1 VTLVAAVKL
10 RGVKTRPQINVA
22 VGETVFFPAMLKNCC
37 SCIQARRYTVGYRPN
52 GGRPNPS
59 PQLTIKG
66 KWLEQLGF
74 STGQPVSITAENGCL
89 VIRTEVGD

>member
-1 VTLVAAVKL
+1 M
-10 RGVKTRPQINVA
+10 R
-22 VGETVFFPAMLKNCC
+22 CC
-37 SCIQARRYTVGYRPN
+37 RYRPN

-74 STGQPVSITAENGCL
+74 TTGQPVSITAENGCL
-89 VIRTEVGD
+89 IIRAAKDQ

>member
-1 VTLVAAVKL
+1 MTE
-10 RGVKTRPQINVA
+10 RDSTS
-22 VGETVFFPAMLKNCC
+22 EPATP
-37 SCIQARRYTVGYRPN
+37 QARRYTVGYRPN

-74 STGQPVSITAENGCL
+74 STGQPVSITAEDGCL
-89 VIRTEVGD
+89 VIRAELNV

>member
-1 VTLVAAVKL
+1 MTE
-10 RGVKTRPQINVA
+10 RDSTS
-22 VGETVFFPAMLKNCC
+22 EPATP
-37 SCIQARRYTVGYRPN
+37 QARRYTVGYRPN

-74 STGQPVSITAENGCL
+74 TTGQPVSITAENGCL
-89 VIRTEVGD
+89 IIRTKVGD

>member
-1 VTLVAAVKL
+1 
-10 RGVKTRPQINVA
+10 
-22 VGETVFFPAMLKNCC
+22 MLKN
-37 SCIQARRYTVGYRPN
+37 SCGFLQASRYTVGYRPN

-74 STGQPVSITAENGCL
+74 TTGQPVSITAENGCL
-89 VIRTEVGD
+89 VIRAEVSG

>member
-1 VTLVAAVKL
+1 MTE
-10 RGVKTRPQINVA
+10 RDSTS
-22 VGETVFFPAMLKNCC
+22 EPAT
-37 SCIQARRYTVGYRPN
+37 SQARRYTVGYRPN

-74 STGQPVSITAENGCL
+74 TPGQPVSITAENGCL
-89 VIRTEVGD
+89 VIRTEVGR

>member
-1 VTLVAAVKL
+1 MSERDSTS
-10 RGVKTRPQINVA
+10 
-22 VGETVFFPAMLKNCC
+22 EPATPL
-37 SCIQARRYTVGYRPN
+37 ARRYTVGYRPN

-74 STGQPVSITAENGCL
+74 ATGQPVSITAENGCL
-89 VIRTEVGD
+89 VIRAEA